1 MIASPHAHGPVV
13 CILTAG
19 RGTRLGSSL
28 ASLNKAL
35 LPLRDR
41 ALISHIIEAFP
52 PSARFVIGLGYNAD
66 QVRGYLALA
75 HPTRDFTFV
84 HVDPWTGPGSGP
96 GRSLLACRHELTTP
110 FYFVACDALPTE
122 PIDTTEAGNWIGVAD
137 VPPRLSAQYCNAR
150 IEADHVVALLDKMPA
165 TADNER
171 AFTGIMRIES
181 TERFWAALDSG
192 QDIAGE
198 HQVSAGLQVLVDAAV
213 LRAIETPW
221 RDLGDESAYRQAV
234 VEAHGYDFSKPGEA
248 IYMIDGRVIKLFAD
262 PRLAHDRIER
272 AARNRSVFPE
282 LLPAPDGF
290 IAYDFVPGTTLYN
303 TINVERFQQ
312 FLTWCAHNLWKPIA
326 TDHNAFATSCRA
338 FYHMKTRSRIIALTH
353 TERHDT
359 ARINGQT
366 APSINTL
373 LEGFPWALLDD
384 GLPVFFHGD
393 LQFDNVLRTN
403 DNSFLLLDWRPDFAG
418 DLYVGD
424 LYYDL
429 AKMLGGIRIDYS
441 RVKRGILSYERHD
454 DDITFEL
461 PHARHHLELED
472 TLRSFVTDRSLEWPR
487 IELITGIIFLN
498 MAPLHTSPFREA
510 MIATARLALQ
520 HGMCP
525 A

>member
-1 MIASPHAHGPVV
+1 MIASPHANGPVV

-28 ASLNKAL
+28 AALNKAL

-41 ALISHIIEAFP
+41 ALISHIIESFP
-52 PSARFVIGLGYNAD
+52 PTARFVIALGYNAD

-75 HPTRDFTFV
+75 HPTRQFTFV

-96 GRSLLACRHELTTP
+96 GRSLLACRHELSMP

-122 PIDTTEAGNWIGVAD
+122 PIDMNHTGDWIGVAD
-137 VPPRLSAQYCNAR
+137 VPAEHSAQYCNAR
-150 IEADHVVALLDKMPA
+150 LDGDRVIALLDKTPA
-165 TADNER
+165 HSAHER

-181 TERFWAALDSG
+181 TERFWTALDGSG
-192 QDIAGE
+192 EIAGE
-198 HQVSAGLQVLVDAAV
+198 HQVSGGLQALVDAGT
-213 LRAIETPW
+213 LRAIDTPW
-221 RDLGDESAYRQAV
+221 QDLGDEAAYRDAV
-234 VEAHGYDFSKPGEA
+234 AAAHGYDFSKPGEA
-248 IYMIDGRVIKLFAD
+248 LYMVDGRVIKLFAD
-262 PRLAHDRIER
+262 TRLASDRIDR
-272 AARNRSVFPE
+272 AARNRRVFPE
-282 LLPAPDGF
+282 LLAAPEGF
-290 IAYDFVPGTTLYN
+290 IAYEFVPGTTLYN

-338 FYHMKTRSRIIALTH
+338 FYHMKTRSRISTLTQD
-353 TERHDT
+353 ERQDT
-359 ARINGQT
+359 ACINGHA
-366 APSINTL
+366 APSINAL
-373 LEGFPWALLDD
+373 LDGFPWTLLDD

-429 AKMLGGIRIDYS
+429 GKLLGGIRVDYS
-441 RVKRGILSYERHD
+441 RVKRGVLSYERRD
-454 DDITFEL
+454 DGITFEL
-461 PHARHHLELED
+461 PHARHHVELEE
-472 TLRSFVTDRSLEWPR
+472 TLRTFATERSLDWPR

-510 MIATARLALQ
+510 MIASARLALQ
-520 HGMCP
+520 HGLCP